1 MILRFLIGLASGLL
15 DVYKL
20 LIIAYVVLSWMRIPA
35 NRWTE
40 LLRSV
45 IEPALTPVRRL
56 LAKYL
61 PREWQKL
68 DWSPV
73 ALYLII
79 TVIQW
84 LLC

>member
-1 MILRFLIGLASGLL
+1 MSILLGLIKGLL

-20 LIIAYVVLSWMRIPA
+20 LIVAYCILSVIGIPA

-45 IEPALTPVRRL
+45 IEPFLAPIRKL
-56 LAKYL
+56 LAQKL
-61 PREWQKL
+61 PSNWRML

-73 ALYLII
+73 VLFLIV
-79 TVIQW
+79 TVLKW
-84 LLC
+84 LL

>member
-1 MILRFLIGLASGLL
+1 MSILLGLIKGLL

-20 LIIAYVVLSWMRIPA
+20 LIIGYCILSVIGIPA

-45 IEPALTPVRRL
+45 IEPFLVPIRKL
-56 LAKYL
+56 LAQKL
-61 PREWQKL
+61 PASWRML

-73 ALYLII
+73 VLFLIV
-79 TVIQW
+79 TVLKW
-84 LLC
+84 LL